1 MIKDKIPT
9 ERKPKQ
15 KKRKTRKIED
25 PMGSASWQDLL
36 STTAARP
43 QHKTMDLDKK
53 RERKME
59 AEKKLLQL
67 MSQSS
72 SVDNDASKSSPP
84 REKDGG
90 KQLPFRQKIE
100 AQSLAN
106 ESEGESESTWTDSLG
121 DGASSV
127 DEDSTVGKPT
137 VPEKFQKYLLPQEN
151 TEWSDDDENY
161 YKVKYQKYF
170 TGEEMDTVPSKHNIK
185 SIRTPKLKSALLGT
199 DDLNLLNDMLGGE
212 DASQS
217 EDVESRITEDK
228 SKESDDLLY
237 SDKDSPRTLGESTI
251 DNTPVSGQQKGV
263 IESPRSLVQDE
274 GVQTEVER
282 SIKKARI
289 ESVDEANTNGDIESA
304 LVREAE
310 HDNFLNQGKK
320 ETAFSMLC
328 KGILLVIIIGASFV
342 PFLILFFPQDES

>member
-1 MIKDKIPT
+1 
-9 ERKPKQ
+9 
-15 KKRKTRKIED
+15 
-25 PMGSASWQDLL
+25 MGSASWQDLL

-59 AEKKLLQL
+59 AEKRLLQL

-72 SVDNDASKSSPP
+72 SVDSDASKSSPP
-84 REKDGG
+84 REKGGG
-90 KQLPFRQKIE
+90 KQIPFRQKIE
-100 AQSLAN
+100 AQSLVN

-127 DEDSTVGKPT
+127 DDDSTVGKPT

-170 TGEEMDTVPSKHNIK
+170 TGEEMDTVPSKDNIK

-199 DDLNLLNDMLGGE
+199 EDLNLLNDMLGGE

-217 EDVESRITEDK
+217 EDVESRKTEDK
-228 SKESDDLLY
+228 LKESDI
-237 SDKDSPRTLGESTI
+237 PRTLGESTI

-263 IESPRSLVQDE
+263 IKSPRSLVQDE

-310 HDNFLNQGKK
+310 HDNLLNQGKK

-328 KGILLVIIIGASFV
+328 KGLLLVIIIGASFV
-342 PFLILFFPQDES
+342 PFLILLFPQDES